1 MTETIAL
8 LKTSL
13 AEALATVRDTAK
25 ALRVKADADRETL
38 LALIAGMRET
48 SHEMAQLAE
57 ICGEAGDLLHETS
70 EETYRVVDVVNDS
83 LSGMDIIPECSYEK
97 FYAYCAECGCE
108 LTTDDD
114 VAFGD
119 YGEVLC
125 PDCANFLEAVNEME
139 EELAETEDEDEES
152 AEDEHPADCNCAECE
167 VAETCDTP
175 ATDTPVDP
183 AE

>member
-13 AEALATVRDTAK
+13 TDALTAVRDTAK
-25 ALRVKADADRETL
+25 ALRTKADADRETL

-48 SHEMAQLAE
+48 SHDMAQLAE
-57 ICGEAGDLLHETS
+57 ICGEAGDLLIETS

-83 LSGMDIIPECSYEK
+83 LSGADIIPECSYEK
-97 FYAYCAECGCE
+97 FYGYCAECGCE

-114 VAFGD
+114 IAFND
-119 YGEVLC
+119 ANEVIC
-125 PDCANFLEAVNEME
+125 ADCADFLEAVDEME
-139 EELAETEDEDEES
+139 EELADEAETP
-152 AEDEHPADCNCAECE
+152 ADEHPADCNCAECE
-167 VAETCDTP
+167 FAETCDTP
-175 ATDTPVDP
+175 ATDAPADP

>member
-13 AEALATVRDTAK
+13 ADTLRVVRDTAQ

-38 LALIAGMRET
+38 LALIAGMRDT
-48 SHEMAQLAE
+48 SHEMALLAE

-83 LSGMDIIPECSYEK
+83 LSGADIIPECSYEK
-97 FYAYCAECGCE
+97 FYGYCAECGCE

-114 VAFGD
+114 IAYND
-119 YGEVLC
+119 ADQPIC
-125 PDCANFLEAVNEME
+125 ADCADFLEAVEEMD
-139 EELAETEDEDEES
+139 EELADEDEDED
-152 AEDEHPADCNCAECE
+152 EDCADCEF
-167 VAETCDTP
+167 AETCDAP
-175 ATDTPVDP
+175 DTKSDVNP

>member
-13 AEALATVRDTAK
+13 AETLATVRDAAK
-25 ALRVKADADRETL
+25 VLRVKADADRETL

-57 ICGEAGDLLHETS
+57 ICGEAGDLLIETS

-83 LSGMDIIPECSYEK
+83 LSGTDIIPECSYET

-108 LTTDDD
+108 LTTGDD

-119 YGEVLC
+119 DGEVLC
-125 PDCANFLEAVNEME
+125 PDCAKFLEALAVMD
-139 EELAETEDEDEES
+139 EELA
-152 AEDEHPADCNCAECE
+152 AEVAEAEAEHPADCNCAECE
-167 VAETCDTP
+167 FAETCETPDTDTP
-175 ATDTPVDP
+175 ADP